1 MCNVVLVQSND
12 DTKNVHVFGIWIKTL
27 TTNGCN
33 FFQEKKTNTYFCL
46 LYIQYPDENDER
58 TLICHNV

>member
-33 FFQEKKTNTYFCL
+33 FFQEKE
-46 LYIQYPDENDER
+46 P
-58 TLICHNV
+58 TLIFVYYTKNIQMKMMKEL